1 MSFTSPRTLKTEMN
15 EKKTADF
22 SVCCRLYK
30 KEKLTKKKFVQSGC
44 FCPGTVRGTFMPLE
58 SL

>member
-1 MSFTSPRTLKTEMN
+1 MSFTSPRTLKKEMN
-15 EKKTADF
+15 KKKTADF
-22 SVCCRLYK
+22 LVCCRLYK
-30 KEKLTKKKFVQSGC
+30 KGKLNIKKFVQSGG